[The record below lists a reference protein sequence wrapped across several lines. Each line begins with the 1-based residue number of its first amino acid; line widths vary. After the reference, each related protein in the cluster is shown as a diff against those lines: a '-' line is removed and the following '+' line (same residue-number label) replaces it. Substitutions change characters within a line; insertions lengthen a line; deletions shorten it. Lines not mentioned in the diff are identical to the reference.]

1 MTTRRHRAR
10 RAQRRRRGLAGACL
24 LVSRSSRGDPA
35 PRPRRTRRERGGS
48 DRRQTSRE
56 RARPPAPRSP
66 PPGQADVR
74 RGARAPRCNTMT
86 PPDGLPFEMD
96 PYALDAGTAERLV
109 RRAVDAGDAPPEY
122 RSVAQILHA
131 LRAAPESREWAGESA
146 TVGRL
151 AAVVVAHRRP
161 RAVRRG
167 GWNRRS
173 SSRAARLVAAAVMVG
188 CVCVTGGFASAGS
201 LPEPAQNAAS
211 AVLGT
216 VGISVPTGSDEPSG
230 VQEPGPATAEVPC
243 RLPQRLRRSR
253 RRVLTRHRYPRALPP
268 MGTPGTNP
276 VRTTVATTCRA
287 RRTTRATAV
296 HPRERR
302 TKIPGRTRV
311 GSAV

>member
-1 MTTRRHRAR
+1 
-10 RAQRRRRGLAGACL
+10 
-24 LVSRSSRGDPA
+24 
-35 PRPRRTRRERGGS
+35 
-48 DRRQTSRE
+48 
-56 RARPPAPRSP
+56 
-66 PPGQADVR
+66 
-74 RGARAPRCNTMT
+74 MT

-173 SSRAARLVAAAVMVG
+173 SSRTARLVAAAVMVG

-230 VQEPGPATAEVPC
+230 VQGPGPATAEVPVPSPATTPAQPAPGTDAPSMPSSPPAHGNA
-243 RLPQRLRRSR
+243 RNESGEDERRDNLPSTANDQSNGRS
-253 RRVLTRHRYPRALPP
+253 PK
-268 MGTPGTNP
+268 GTPHEDTG
-276 VRTTVATTCRA
+276 
-287 RRTTRATAV
+287 
-296 HPRERR
+296 
-302 TKIPGRTRV
+302 KDKGR
-311 GSAV
+311 